1 MLRDGVVK
9 LAALLAAPLFYVSSK
24 NYDRV
29 AVALGMVGVTGFE
42 PAFVMFL
49 NS

>member
-1 MLRDGVVK
+1 MLRDEVVESITP
-9 LAALLAAPLFYVSSK
+9 LAAPLFYVSSK